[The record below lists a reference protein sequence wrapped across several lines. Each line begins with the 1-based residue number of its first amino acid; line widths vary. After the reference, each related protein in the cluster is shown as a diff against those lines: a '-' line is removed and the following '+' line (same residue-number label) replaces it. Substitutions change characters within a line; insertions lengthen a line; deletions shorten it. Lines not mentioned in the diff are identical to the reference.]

1 MVNLGQIMYKYV
13 KEREQK
19 CRVSLSLHMEHGENA
34 SLFAWEQPVEEERN
48 MMCGAHIR
56 EDKPVQGNVRLLAS
70 LPKRFE
76 SRSTE

>member
-1 MVNLGQIMYKYV
+1 
-13 KEREQK
+13 
-19 CRVSLSLHMEHGENA
+19 MEHGENA